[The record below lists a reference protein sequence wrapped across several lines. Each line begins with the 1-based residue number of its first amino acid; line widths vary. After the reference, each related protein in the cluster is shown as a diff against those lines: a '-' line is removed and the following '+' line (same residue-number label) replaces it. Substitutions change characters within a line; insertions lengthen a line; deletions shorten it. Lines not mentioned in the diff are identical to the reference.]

1 MQHDAHVLTY
11 YVWRSYCKIAS
22 GEPLG
27 RECSEIWDRSA
38 ADLYEQ

>member
-1 MQHDAHVLTY
+1 MQHDAHVLAY
-11 YVWRSYCKIAS
+11 YVWQTYALVA

-27 RECSEIWDRSA
+27 RECAAIWDRSA